1 MEVYEE
7 VHRGVRKRGPP
18 LGPRAQRA
26 CLPAPPPSAAKPIR
40 VAGICWPITGPRV
53 SFQQQPDLVYL
64 EKNRKLGSA
73 RSRNTPFLSSGLED
87 AAMVGGAWGQE
98 KGQHVW

>member
-1 MEVYEE
+1 M
-7 VHRGVRKRGPP
+7 
-18 LGPRAQRA
+18 
-26 CLPAPPPSAAKPIR
+26 
-40 VAGICWPITGPRV
+40 AGICWPITGPRV

-73 RSRNTPFLSSGLED
+73 RNRNTPFLSSGLED

>member
-1 MEVYEE
+1 M
-7 VHRGVRKRGPP
+7 
-18 LGPRAQRA
+18 
-26 CLPAPPPSAAKPIR
+26 
-40 VAGICWPITGPRV
+40 GPRV

-73 RSRNTPFLSSGLED
+73 RNRNTPFLSSGLED
-87 AAMVGGAWGQE
+87 AAVVGGAWGQD